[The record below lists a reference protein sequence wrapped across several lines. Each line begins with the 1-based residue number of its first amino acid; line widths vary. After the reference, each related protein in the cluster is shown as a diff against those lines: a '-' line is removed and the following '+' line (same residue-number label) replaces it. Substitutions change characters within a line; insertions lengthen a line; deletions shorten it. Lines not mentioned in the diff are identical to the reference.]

1 MNSKHVLNI
10 TACATLLAAA
20 TGSAFAAG
28 DTYINGKSLYGQ
40 PMREAVNAKVV
51 DISQAKKLNV
61 RCGDTV
67 TFVNGD
73 KKFSWKFDV
82 ASHRAVDVA
91 KIAPADFGAKAATVF
106 VAPNEF
112 ERGRS

>member
-1 MNSKHVLNI
+1 MNSKYVLNI
-10 TACATLLAAA
+10 AAGATLLVSGA
-20 TGSAFAAG
+20 TFAAG
-28 DTYINGKSLYGQ
+28 DSYISGKSLYGQ
-40 PMREAVNAKVV
+40 PARETTGAKLV
-51 DISQAKKLNV
+51 DVAQAGKLNV

-82 ASHRAVDVA
+82 ASHRVVPLT
-91 KIAPADFGAKAATVF
+91 KIAPADFGGKLGTVY
-106 VAPNEF
+106 VSPNES

>member
-10 TACATLLAAA
+10 AAGATLLVSGA
-20 TGSAFAAG
+20 TFAAG
-28 DTYINGKSLYGQ
+28 GTYISGKSLYGQ
-40 PMREAVNAKVV
+40 PARDATGAKLV
-51 DISQAKKLNV
+51 DVGQAGMLNV

-82 ASHRAVDVA
+82 ASHRAVPLA
-91 KIAPADFGAKAATVF
+91 KIAPTDFGGKLGTVY
-106 VAPNEF
+106 VSPNDL
-112 ERGRS
+112 ERGPS

>member
-1 MNSKHVLNI
+1 MTSKLVLNI
-10 TACATLLAAA
+10 AACAAVLA

-28 DTYINGKSLYGQ
+28 DTYINGKSIYGQ
-40 PMREAVNAKVV
+40 PVRETVNAKLV
-51 DISQAKKLNV
+51 DVTQAQKLNV
-61 RCGDTV
+61 RCGETV

-82 ASHRAVDVA
+82 AGHRAVDVS
-91 KIAPADFGAKAATVF
+91 KIAPSDFGAKMATVYI
-106 VAPNEF
+106 APNEF